1 MIVSYACEVEDLADR
16 VYTPFMLEAVRVWRC
31 PLIRL
36 CAAQASKPPENV
48 RLP

>member
-16 VYTPFMLEAVRVWRC
+16 VYAPFMLEAVRVWRC

-36 CAAQASKPPENV
+36 CAASKRPENV